1 MYSKPICFGVQI
13 DRFVKISR
21 TGQLAVHV
29 PTARQ
34 KGVKSFL
41 KPTGHTSVAFQHHNI
56 GRSGKSRH
64 TTSCAVYDVEE
75 EARRRI
81 ESRSSGMG
89 LIQLFRL
96 PLNYCENFIVVKHC
110 LHITNILDCKLFVQN
125 MNDSYE
131 QPRQ

>member
-1 MYSKPICFGVQI
+1 MYSKPICFGLQI

-41 KPTGHTSVAFQHHNI
+41 KPTGHTSVAFKHHNI
-56 GRSGKSRH
+56 GRAGKSRH

-75 EARRRI
+75 EARLRI
-81 ESRSSGMG
+81 QSRSSGMG

-96 PLNYCENFIVVKHC
+96 PLIIVKTS
-110 LHITNILDCKLFVQN
+110 L
-125 MNDSYE
+125 
-131 QPRQ
+131 